1 MSRSRQSY
9 LAAPLDEEI
18 STLAKDR
25 VNPRVSVVG
34 ERYSALR
41 WRLDRV
47 DEDLCD
53 GYATEA
59 TPGVEAGTPIE
70 TKAVK
75 VQHTTQEGR
84 FSVRVS
90 THESL
95 EEAGGLYSIDVY
107 ALVEV
112 PGKDDP
118 AIVVLANE
126 LVEPAEVGQY
136 VKRDG
141 GAEQLVRWSLVLEA
155 DVDDARWSA

>member
-1 MSRSRQSY
+1 MSRSRQSV

-18 STLAKDR
+18 RTLAKDR

-59 TPGVEAGTPIE
+59 TPGIEAGTPVE
-70 TKAVK
+70 TKAVR

-95 EEAGGLYSIDVY
+95 EEVGGLYSIVVY
-107 ALVEV
+107 APVEV
-112 PGKDDP
+112 DGKDDP
-118 AIVVLANE
+118 ALVVLANE
-126 LVEPAEVGQY
+126 LVEPTEVGQY

-155 DVDDARWSA
+155 DVDDARWSG